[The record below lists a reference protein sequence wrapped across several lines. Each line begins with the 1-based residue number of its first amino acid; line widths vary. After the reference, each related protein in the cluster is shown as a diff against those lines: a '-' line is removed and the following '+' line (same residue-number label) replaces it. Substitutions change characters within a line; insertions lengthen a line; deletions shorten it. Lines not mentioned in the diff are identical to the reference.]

1 MPYPAGAFDAAQT
14 NGGASHGK
22 HVSNRTSIAVI
33 ATSAAERGNWEEA
46 HRAAADMNYRTERL
60 LRLLAS
66 TRNEMSGK
74 GEIRALNLR
83 ARQVAV
89 L

>member
-1 MPYPAGAFDAAQT
+1 MESTLVTELRSLTATAL
-14 NGGASHGK
+14 
-22 HVSNRTSIAVI
+22 I

-74 GEIRALNLR
+74 GEIRALNPR
-83 ARQVAV
+83 AQQVAA